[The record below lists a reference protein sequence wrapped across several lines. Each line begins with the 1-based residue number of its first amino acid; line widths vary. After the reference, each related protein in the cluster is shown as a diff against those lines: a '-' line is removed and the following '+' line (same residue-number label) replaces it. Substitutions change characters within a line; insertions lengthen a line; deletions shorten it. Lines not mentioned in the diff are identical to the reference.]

1 MGKAK
6 SSIIF
11 IALIIIALCLAL
23 FFKSIISALFILAF
37 ISIIN
42 WFSNIY
48 IKKALYKSLESEH
61 NLRKER
67 DELKA
72 EIKKN
77 IKEIKNKQLEK
88 LFSLYRFIQF
98 GRLASGLFHD
108 LINPLTTISL
118 NLDRISEK
126 NNRNISKY
134 VKKAKKEIK
143 RMGLF
148 IVSIQKQIKA
158 QKTQIKFNLKHE
170 VLEVIDVLDYK
181 AKENNVI
188 VNINS
193 TQEIICLG
201 DPIKFTQLATNL
213 LSNAIDSY
221 EKVKRE
227 KQRIVNINIKNR
239 KEKITIEVQDFGCG
253 IKEEI
258 KYKIFKPFFTTKDTE
273 HGTGIGLTIS
283 KEIIEEEF
291 GGTISFKSQKGKGS
305 KFILIFSQ
313 NYSR

>member
-6 SSIIF
+6 SIIF
-11 IALIIIALCLAL
+11 IVLIIAALCLAL
-23 FFKSIISALFILAF
+23 FFKSTISALFILAF
-37 ISIIN
+37 VSVIN
-42 WFSNIY
+42 WFSNIC
-48 IKKALYKSLESEH
+48 IKKALYQSLESEH
-61 NLRKER
+61 NLKKER
-67 DELKA
+67 DQLKV

-77 IKEIKNKQLEK
+77 IREIKNKQLEK

-108 LINPLTTISL
+108 LMNPLTTISL

-126 NNRNISKY
+126 NNKNISKY

-143 RMGLF
+143 RMGQF
-148 IVSIQKQIKA
+148 IASIQKQIKA
-158 QKTQIKFNLKHE
+158 QKTQIKFNLKDE
-170 VLEVIDVLDYK
+170 ILEVIDVLDYK

-188 VNINS
+188 VNIYS
-193 TQEIICLG
+193 MQEIICLG
-201 DPIKFTQLATNL
+201 DPIKFCQLATNL

-221 EKVKRE
+221 ETVKRE
-227 KQRIVNINIKNR
+227 KQRIVNINIKNK

-253 IKEEI
+253 IKKEN
-258 KYKIFKPFFTTKDTE
+258 KDKIFKPFFTTKDTE

-291 GGTISFKSQKGKGS
+291 GGTISLKSQKGKGS
-305 KFILIFSQ
+305 KFILEFSQ
-313 NYSR
+313 NYCK

>member
-6 SSIIF
+6 NSIIF
-11 IALIIIALCLAL
+11 LVLIIIALCLAL
-23 FFKSIISALFILAF
+23 YFKSIISALFILAF
-37 ISIIN
+37 ISVIN
-42 WFSNIY
+42 WFSNICT
-48 IKKALYKSLESEH
+48 KKALYESLESER
-61 NLRKER
+61 NIRKER
-67 DELKA
+67 DELKI

-77 IKEIKNKQLEK
+77 IREIKNKQLEK

-126 NNRNISKY
+126 NNKNISKY

-158 QKTQIKFNLKHE
+158 QKTQIQFNLKHE
-170 VLEVIDVLDYK
+170 ILEVISVLDYK

-188 VNINS
+188 VNINCMR
-193 TQEIICLG
+193 EIICFG
-201 DPIKFTQLATNL
+201 DPIKFCQLATNL

-221 EKVKRE
+221 ETVKRE
-227 KQRIVNINIKNR
+227 KQRIINIHIKKK
-239 KEKITIEVQDFGCG
+239 KEKIIIEVQDFGCG

-258 KYKIFKPFFTTKDTE
+258 KNKIFKPFFTTKDTDK
-273 HGTGIGLTIS
+273 GTGIGLTIS

-291 GGTISFKSQKGKGS
+291 AGTISFKSQKGKGS
-305 KFILIFSQ
+305 KFILQFSQ